1 MDDVTTVEARKRLA
15 ELINRAAYGG
25 ESVLVTR
32 RGQEL
37 AAIVPASDATLADRL
52 RGFLSRRDV
61 SRALDE
67 LDSDEAA
74 AWQELKRELGL

>member
-74 AWQELKRELGL
+74 AWQDLKRELGL

>member
-1 MDDVTTVEARKRLA
+1 MTTVEARKRLA

-52 RGFLSRRDV
+52 RGFLSRQEV

-67 LDSDEAA
+67 LDTDEAA
-74 AWQELKRELGL
+74 AWHALKRELGL